1 MVLEQAKSNT
11 SNPLHPAKAVTAP
24 TNAGPSSSVNSHH
37 SDAAAHD
44 DEARRA
50 VPLLRDRTVA
60 QGAATAYLCEGF
72 TCRLP
77 VTDPAAL
84 AAQLDEALGP

>member
-44 DEARRA
+44 EPMAQKVDMGRR
-50 VPLLRDRTVA
+50 
-60 QGAATAYLCEGF
+60 YL
-72 TCRLP
+72 
-77 VTDPAAL
+77 
-84 AAQLDEALGP
+84 